1 MTFQVELFF
10 NTPAVDESWKKLLNE
25 NKKKLYGNYN

>member
-1 MTFQVELFF
+1 MAFQVELFF

-25 NKKKLYGNYN
+25 NEKFYGNYN